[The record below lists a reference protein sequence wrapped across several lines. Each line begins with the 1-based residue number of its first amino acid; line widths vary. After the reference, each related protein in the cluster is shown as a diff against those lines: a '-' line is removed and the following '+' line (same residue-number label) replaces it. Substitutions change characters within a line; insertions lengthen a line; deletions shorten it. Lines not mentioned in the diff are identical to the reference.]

1 MDYGFA
7 QRVLQ
12 SKQPLI
18 RVIDRYMH
26 EDPEN
31 FISFAEGNPGF
42 ECMATDKIIEI
53 AKQVMTEDT
62 AEVLLYGE
70 NSGNFELKDA
80 IRDRWKR
87 VKGIDAPDDDILITT
102 GGQQVLYLSPR
113 LFVNT
118 GDNVL
123 MAEIS
128 YAGMIDSVKGFEG
141 NPVGVKVDEDGINI
155 EDLEK
160 KLQTVPN
167 VKYIY
172 LIPTFNNPTGVTL
185 PLEKR
190 KAVYELAC
198 KYDKLI
204 IEDDPYSDIRYTGD
218 PVPPIK
224 SLDTEDRVV
233 YIGSFSKTIA
243 AGLRV
248 GFMMAPKA
256 IYEKGVAAKGI
267 LDANTPMLN
276 EKICL
281 HFLRDLDFEEELKK
295 LCAGYIPKW
304 KATGD
309 ALKKYMPSNWKIA
322 KADGG
327 LFYYVRTPE
336 GMDEAKMFEL
346 ELQHNVGLVPSSAF
360 SPDAAHPAG
369 GFRLCFTPDTPER
382 LEEGI
387 KRFAAAAEEYNDKYG
402 LK

>member
-1 MDYGFA
+1 M
-7 QRVLQ
+7 
-12 SKQPLI
+12 
-18 RVIDRYMH
+18 
-26 EDPEN
+26 
-31 FISFAEGNPGF
+31 
-42 ECMATDKIIEI
+42 
-53 AKQVMTEDT
+53 
-62 AEVLLYGE
+62 
-70 NSGNFELKDA
+70 
-80 IRDRWKR
+80 KR
-87 VKGIDAPDDDILITT
+87 I
-102 GGQQVLYLSPR
+102 
-113 LFVNT
+113 
-118 GDNVL
+118 
-123 MAEIS
+123 
-128 YAGMIDSVKGFEG
+128 
-141 NPVGVKVDEDGINI
+141 
-155 EDLEK
+155 
-160 KLQTVPN
+160 
-167 VKYIY
+167 
-172 LIPTFNNPTGVTL
+172 
-185 PLEKR
+185 
-190 KAVYELAC
+190 
-198 KYDKLI
+198 LI

-224 SLDTEDRVV
+224 SLDVEDRVV

-322 KADGG
+322 KAEGG
-327 LFYYVRTPE
+327 LFYFVRTPE

-387 KRFAAAAEEYNDKYG
+387 KRFAAAAEEYNEKYG

>member
-1 MDYGFA
+1 M
-7 QRVLQ
+7 
-12 SKQPLI
+12 
-18 RVIDRYMH
+18 
-26 EDPEN
+26 E
-31 FISFAEGNPGF
+31 
-42 ECMATDKIIEI
+42 
-53 AKQVMTEDT
+53 
-62 AEVLLYGE
+62 
-70 NSGNFELKDA
+70 
-80 IRDRWKR
+80 
-87 VKGIDAPDDDILITT
+87 
-102 GGQQVLYLSPR
+102 
-113 LFVNT
+113 
-118 GDNVL
+118 
-123 MAEIS
+123 EIS

-322 KADGG
+322 KAEGG
-327 LFYYVRTPE
+327 LFYFVRTPE

-360 SPDAAHPAG
+360 SPDPTHPAG

-387 KRFAAAAEEYNDKYG
+387 KRFAAAAEEYNEKYG